1 MDADPA
7 HGPSGALELLSER
20 TGTPF
25 PHLLA
30 ARALTRERLADLRPR
45 LEDGPATSLLA
56 DQDGPREAVVLFGS
70 WGRAEL
76 TEHSDDDWAL
86 VVDSGG
92 EDLGERQ
99 QLLSWVGDALGTGD
113 AVPGA
118 TGTFGEVVSA
128 EKLAARIG
136 LQEDTNLNLTRRML
150 LLLESV
156 AVAQPEVHARA
167 VRRVLGAYLDP
178 TADGGD
184 HRPPRFL
191 LNDLVRYW
199 RTIAVDF
206 EGKHREPDG
215 DGTGKWVMRNAK
227 LRLSRKLLFAG
238 GLVPVLRCHEHAADA
253 MADVLVAQLAAPPTD
268 RIADA
273 FLAAGTQGA
282 LDTGARTLAAYDRWI
297 GILGDGDARAR
308 LQALT
313 RERRGDDLLWHEVR
327 DLGERLQGG
336 LLALLFG
343 GRLAPVTQQY
353 LVF

>member
-1 MDADPA
+1 MDADTA
-7 HGPSGALELLSER
+7 AGPSGALELLSER

-30 ARALTRERLADLRPR
+30 ARALTRRRLAELRPR

-56 DQDGPREAVVLFGS
+56 EEDGPREAVVLFGS

-92 EDLGERQ
+92 EDVGERQ
-99 QLLSWVGDALGTGD
+99 QLLSSVGDALGTGS
-113 AVPGA
+113 ATPGRTA
-118 TGTFGEVVSA
+118 TFGEVVSA
-128 EKLAARIG
+128 ETLSARIG
-136 LQEDTNLNLTRRML
+136 LESDSNLNLTRRML

-191 LNDLVRYW
+191 LNDLIRYW
-199 RTIAVDF
+199 RTVAVDF
-206 EGKHREPDG
+206 EGKHREADG
-215 DGTGKWVMRNAK
+215 DGPEKWVMRNAK
-227 LRLSRKLLFAG
+227 LRLSRKVLFAG
-238 GLVPVLRCHEHAADA
+238 GLVPVLRCHEHEAAA
-253 MADVLVAQLAAPPTD
+253 MPEFLVVQLAAPPTD
-268 RIADA
+268 RLAAA
-273 FLAAGTQGA
+273 FLAAGTQGG
-282 LDTGARTLAAYDRWI
+282 LDVGARTLAAYDRWI
-297 GILGDGDARAR
+297 GLLGDADARAELR
-308 LQALT
+308 SLT
-313 RERRGDDLLWHEVR
+313 RETRADSVLWYEVR
-327 DLGERLQGG
+327 DLGDRLQGG
-336 LLALLFG
+336 LLALLFQ
-343 GRLAPVTQQY
+343 GRLAPVAQQY